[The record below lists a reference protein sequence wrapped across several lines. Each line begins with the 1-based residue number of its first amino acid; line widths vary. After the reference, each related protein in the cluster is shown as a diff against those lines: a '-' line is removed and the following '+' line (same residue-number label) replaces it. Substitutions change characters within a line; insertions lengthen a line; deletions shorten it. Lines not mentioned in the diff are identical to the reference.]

1 MKTSRYIQ
9 LLILMSLIAGAFL
22 YVLLDAR
29 FEQLGAT
36 QIKLIVLGLIC
47 LFITSLLWLKIA
59 VIKPLEQLAEL
70 TCKNPNTYLM
80 KNLEIKNGP
89 MEVQQLTN
97 NFKQMHQ
104 YVALEMAATFK
115 AQASQ
120 QRAKSRLKALVD
132 NVSLSIITIDVIG
145 KIKGF
150 NHATRNL
157 FTLSD
162 EQLQGAQITE
172 LLPSLNIHGGLFKQM
187 LNAGV
192 DIELDAI
199 VGNKIKPVELSCA
212 EFNYTID
219 QQNIRQF
226 NLILH
231 DISHRKKN
239 EERVRKLN
247 QRLINTSRQ
256 AGIAEI
262 ATSILHSVGNVL
274 NSVNTSVSMLQQA
287 VMKSKTEGIQKTAK
301 MLETQGVELFQPG
314 GKGPQLIEY
323 LQAIFEQLE
332 QDKHKNLEE
341 VASLKQN
348 VNHIAKIVSAQ
359 QKFAG
364 QSGLLENLNISELIE
379 EALNIN
385 VVSLESNQVEIERC
399 YCTAIEISADRSKIV
414 LILVN
419 LVRNASEA
427 MITNHDQTAKITLE
441 VDIQQHS
448 ISISIKD
455 NGHGISQENMNNM
468 FRYGFTTKQ
477 DGHGF
482 GLHSCAL
489 AAKEMQGSLTVH
501 SDGPG
506 QGSLFQLSLPLNP
519 NAKEADDIAATLA
532 PQLPNSALDT
542 QTKDSALKGSEPKE
556 TQQQ

>member
-9 LLILMSLIAGAFL
+9 LLVLISLIAGAFS
-22 YVLLDAR
+22 YVLIDSH
-29 FEQLGAT
+29 FEQLNAT
-36 QIKLIVLGLIC
+36 QIKLIVLALVG
-47 LFITSLLWLKIA
+47 LFITSILWLKI
-59 VIKPLEQLAEL
+59 VMLKPLEQLAEL

-80 KNLEIKNGP
+80 KNLVVTQGPLEI
-89 MEVQQLTN
+89 QQLTN
-97 NFKQMHQ
+97 SFKQMHQ
-104 YVALEMAATFK
+104 CVALEMAATFK

-120 QRAKSRLKALVD
+120 QRAKARLKALVD
-132 NVSLSIITIDVIG
+132 NVSLSIITIDVNG

-150 NHATRNL
+150 NHATPNL
-157 FTLSD
+157 FALSD

-172 LLPSLNIHGGLFKQM
+172 LLPTLNINGGLFKQM

-199 VGNKIKPVELSCA
+199 VNNKTKPVELSCA

-226 NLILH
+226 SLILH

-239 EERVRKLN
+239 EERLKKLN
-247 QRLINTSRQ
+247 QRLISTSRQ

-287 VMKSKTEGIQKTAK
+287 LMKSKIEGIQKTAQ
-301 MLETQGVELFQPG
+301 MLNEQGIELFQTG

-332 QDKHKNLEE
+332 QDKHTNLDE

-348 VNHIAKIVSAQ
+348 VNHIAEIVSAQ

-364 QSGLLENLNISELIE
+364 QSGLLENVNISELIE

-385 VVSLESNQVEIERC
+385 VVSLENNQVEVERC
-399 YCTAIEISADRSKIV
+399 YSREIEINGDRSKIV

-427 MITNHDQTAKITLE
+427 MIANQDRTAKITLE
-441 VDIQQHS
+441 VDVMQHD
-448 ISISIKD
+448 ISISVKD
-455 NGHGISQENMNNM
+455 NGYGISEENMSNM

-489 AAKEMQGSLTVH
+489 AAKEMHGTLSVH
-501 SDGPG
+501 SDGPN
-506 QGSLFQLSLPLNP
+506 QGSLFMLTLPLDP
-519 NAKEADDIAATLA
+519 SAKEADDIATTLA
-532 PQLPNSALDT
+532 PQSLNNTFDT
-542 QTKDSALKGSEPKE
+542 QASEIKDSEPKE
-556 TQQQ
+556 TLQ